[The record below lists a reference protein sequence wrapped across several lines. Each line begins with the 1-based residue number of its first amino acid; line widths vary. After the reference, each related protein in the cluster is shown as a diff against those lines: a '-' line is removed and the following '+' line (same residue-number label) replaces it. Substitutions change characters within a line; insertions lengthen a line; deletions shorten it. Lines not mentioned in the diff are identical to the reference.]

1 MTSQKSSVNTFS
13 NTFWYT
19 VRNCL
24 YAPAI
29 VASVLLIGVMYLASY
44 IGGTNE
50 IVYDMYYGEKAASVG
65 SDIKFFLLGTG
76 YSLEETLFAL
86 HFVFALAAVILAVTI
101 FKFINSKKTVNVWFG
116 MGISKSKLFYAK
128 LLGGVFL
135 LGSMILLP
143 ALVDLIVNVL
153 LFGFS
158 YELLMSW
165 LYLACG
171 FIVYTLNIFLLFI
184 TVMCVAGTSVEG
196 VVFGIILLF
205 TPSLVYLEI
214 SEIMNTLT
222 LGSQFGGNGD
232 DLFISL
238 MHYNPITFLAEASD
252 FGNLMKSTE
261 EASFEWS
268 TPPFFPVILWLCV
281 TALLAAVSGALFK
294 RRKTEIAGFWGSSKV
309 MTFVISLDAGL
320 SAFCIGVST
329 AKIGKA
335 AAIITGL
342 LAAAAVFLIADIL
355 LTLNKRE
362 WVKNLKM
369 LPVQSAILAA
379 VGTVFATGLFGYS
392 ARIPDLN
399 GVKEIAVTPVTYNGI
414 MDVLNDYYSYGLRG
428 IPSYG
433 YYDAWNSQLTLSTEN
448 DKRKAAEIHRMF
460 IKADIIEPHNT
471 DTVAPRQEQ
480 ILYSPVTIEYTKENG
495 SKLKRHYDYVP
506 MSVFKS
512 YGELN
517 FGDWYKNAVKEQMTE
532 PVSAKDSEQVKLN
545 KSFYQNEDNA
555 VYLASKY
562 LDNSYSLLRM
572 TAEQRKNLLEAV
584 AHDLINTS
592 ADVKQKPLTEQ
603 LATLVFTHDSIKVMD
618 SEEGAYYES
627 NYYETEGDFYDYKYN
642 TSQYFYLTSEAPVK
656 PAPGD
661 QVWRHFSD
669 GSQVSVMITE
679 KMTETIAFLM
689 NNGFSELL
697 SYDADIVS
705 ARVMSI
711 SGLAK
716 SDSETWYFL
725 GGGYPPVI
733 HFNGTFTNE
742 RVYEYFS
749 ESKEI
754 TDTSVIGKLK
764 KISYGSYYTD
774 EEFYYVCYEHAGGG
788 YSVMC
793 IPAKLMPKELV
804 F

>member
-1 MTSQKSSVNTFS
+1 MTSQKYSVNTFS

-19 VRNCL
+19 VKNCL
-24 YAPAI
+24 YVPAI
-29 VASVLLIGVMYLASY
+29 VATVLLIGVAFITSSFFKDGYVIDQFFEEKSVA
-44 IGGTNE
+44 NE
-50 IVYDMYYGEKAASVG
+50 V
-65 SDIKFFLLGTG
+65 KFILLDAG
-76 YSLEETLFAL
+76 YNAEQELFAL
-86 HFVFALAAVILAVTI
+86 HFIFALAAVILAVMI
-101 FKFINSKKTVNVWFG
+101 FKFLNSKKTVNVWFG
-116 MGISKSKLFYAK
+116 LGISKAKLFYAK

-143 ALVDLIVNVL
+143 AVLDLIVNIR

-158 YELLMSW
+158 YELFMSW
-165 LYLACG
+165 LYLTGG

-184 TVMCVAGTSVEG
+184 TVMCVAGTNVEG
-196 VVFGIILLF
+196 VVFGGILLF

-222 LGSQFGGNGD
+222 LGSEFSGSGEN
-232 DLFISL
+232 LFIRL
-238 MHYNPITFLAEASD
+238 IHYNPISFLANATDYSS
-252 FGNLMKSTE
+252 LMKSGE
-261 EASFEWS
+261 NAAYVWS
-268 TPPFFPVILWLCV
+268 MPPFFSVILWLCV
-281 TALLAAVSGALFK
+281 TGALAAAAGALFK

-309 MTFVISLDAGL
+309 MTFIISLDAGL
-320 SAFCIGVST
+320 AAFCVGVIFVRTQRTTS
-329 AKIGKA
+329 
-335 AAIITGL
+335 IITGL
-342 LAAAAVFLIADIL
+342 LAAAAVFLVADIL
-355 LTLNKRE
+355 LTFSKRE
-362 WVKNLKM
+362 WVKNLRM

-399 GVKEIAVTPVTYNGI
+399 GVKHITITPVVYSGFMNVSDDNIIVEGYGGFTS
-414 MDVLNDYYSYGLRG
+414 YSY
-428 IPSYG
+428 
-433 YYDAWNSQLTLSTEN
+433 YDDWNSLLPLSTEN
-448 DKRKAAEIHRMF
+448 DKRLAAEIHRMF
-460 IKADIIEPHNT
+460 IEADLIEPDIIDSE
-471 DTVAPRQEQ
+471 VPRSEQ

-495 SKLKRHYDYVP
+495 SKLKRHYNYVP
-506 MSVFKS
+506 MSVFKA
-512 YGELN
+512 YEELN
-517 FGDWYKNAVKEQMTE
+517 FGDWYKDAVKRQMTE
-532 PVSAKDSEQVKLN
+532 PVSAKDSEQVKMG
-545 KSFYQNEDNA
+545 KSFFQDEDNA

-627 NYYETEGDFYDYKYN
+627 NYYETENDFYDYKYN